1 MMLSTSDK
9 STLLDIA
16 QQSIHCGLENGHA
29 MPVKMGKFKPSL
41 QDNGASFVTLHL
53 NHKLR
58 GCIGSLEAYRP
69 LVRDVSENAYAAAF
83 CDPRFALLALPET
96 SDLAIH
102 ISVLTPAELISF
114 TSEQALLEMIRPGMD
129 GLILEDNKHRG
140 TFLPSV
146 WDSLP
151 EPELFLAHLKQKAG
165 FPANYW
171 SDSIKVSRYQTD
183 SFGEE

>member
-1 MMLSTSDK
+1 MLSTTDRN
-9 STLLDIA
+9 TLLEIA
-16 QQSIHCGLENGHA
+16 HQSILCGLENGHA
-29 MPVKMGKFKPSL
+29 TSIRTKDFNLPL
-41 QDNGASFVTLHL
+41 QNNGASFVTLHL

-69 LVRDVSENAYAAAF
+69 LIRDVLENAYAAAF
-83 CDPRFALLALPET
+83 CDPRFAYLALPEVA
-96 SDLAIH
+96 DLAIH
-102 ISVLTPAELISF
+102 ISVLTPAESIKF
-114 TSEQALLEMIRPGMD
+114 TSEQALLEIIRPGMD
-129 GLILEDNKHRG
+129 GLILEDSDHRG

-165 FPANYW
+165 LPANYW
-171 SDSIKVSRYQTD
+171 SDSIKVSKYQTE